1 VILECKHR
9 FNIDPNRVLL
19 LGHSMGGFGAYQQ
32 ALQSPDRY
40 AAIIS
45 NSGSWN
51 LGYWPVIRGT
61 PVCTIQGVH
70 DARPGVRWHYTDI
83 AYGRSTDAIFT
94 KLGLD
99 HTYLEQNGN
108 HSILYGRSQIEK
120 YFKLTENV
128 RRDPYFP
135 HVTLAS
141 PNGFSIYRCYPVRHN
156 RWLTLDE

>member
-1 VILECKHR
+1 
-9 FNIDPNRVLL
+9 
-19 LGHSMGGFGAYQQ
+19 
-32 ALQSPDRY
+32 
-40 AAIIS
+40 
-45 NSGSWN
+45 
-51 LGYWPVIRGT
+51 PVIRGT

-108 HSILYGRSQIEK
+108 HSILYGRAQIEK

-128 RRDPYFP
+128 RRDPYCP

-156 RWLTLDE
+156 RWLTLDESTPGDIQYDALRSNGAEQFDDWRLSHRTVNLTGATIDAINQGE